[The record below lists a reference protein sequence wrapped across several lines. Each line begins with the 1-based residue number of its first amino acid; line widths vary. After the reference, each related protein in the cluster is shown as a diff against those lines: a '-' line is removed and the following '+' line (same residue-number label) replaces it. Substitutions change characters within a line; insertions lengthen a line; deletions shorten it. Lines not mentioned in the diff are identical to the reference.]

1 MITLEKGKLYQVRH
15 WEKGW
20 IIAEYI
26 GKIEAH
32 IAVGRRS
39 DGATRW
45 HEPASHHWREVVGSS
60 FGLLHKGMTR
70 RFSSLP
76 LPPSSATLRDASATY
91 QSATPELGTATGS
104 ASGSVKGYEP
114 ELVSGSER
122 GESQAGSTP
131 KKTEENPKSLLTP

>member
-60 FGLLHKGMTR
+60 FGLLHKGMQVREVT
-70 RFSSLP
+70 LD
-76 LPPSSATLRDASATY
+76 TLREIGRLKA
-91 QSATPELGTATGS
+91 EI
-104 ASGSVKGYEP
+104 
-114 ELVSGSER
+114 ER
-122 GESQAGSTP
+122 LRLEQMDVIRQLKDLCS
-131 KKTEENPKSLLTP
+131 